1 MFSFKNIFKTKK
13 TVTINLDKNVQ
24 LTVIPVTG
32 GVNAT
37 LTEMGEIFSRQERCY
52 FASLSD
58 LTRSLNLTDDQIIRK
73 LSKAF

>member
-1 MFSFKNIFKTKK
+1 MLFSNIFKTKK

-24 LTVIPVTG
+24 LTVVPVCG

-37 LTEMGEIFSRQERCY
+37 IVEMGEMFTRTERAFFSTIDE
-52 FASLSD
+52 
-58 LTRSLNLTDDQIIRK
+58 LTRSLSLTDNAVIRK